1 MNRIVHFN
9 ISADN
14 TVRAVKFYE
23 TVFGWKA
30 EKWQGPVDYWL
41 VTTGPDDK
49 PGINGGIGRRQD
61 PADHT
66 SNSIEVA
73 SLKEAE
79 AKIVAAGGKVLD
91 PRMPIPGVGWFAT
104 CLDTEGNRF
113 DLMEPDPKAK

>member
-1 MNRIVHFN
+1 MGRIIHFN

-14 TVRAVKFYE
+14 TARAVKFYE
-23 TVFGWKA
+23 TVFGWKV
-30 EKWQGPVDYWL
+30 EKWPGPVDYWL

-49 PGINGGIGRRQD
+49 PGINGGIGRRED

-73 SLKEAE
+73 SLKEAV
-79 AKIVAAGGKVLD
+79 AKIVAAGGKVLE
-91 PRMPIPGVGWFAT
+91 PKMPIPGVGWFAM

-113 DLMEPDPKAK
+113 DLMEPDPKIK

>member
-14 TVRAVKFYE
+14 TARAVKFYE

>member
-1 MNRIVHFN
+1 MGRIVHFN

-79 AKIVAAGGKVLD
+79 AKIVAAGGKVLE

>member
-14 TVRAVKFYE
+14 TARAVKFYE

-79 AKIVAAGGKVLD
+79 AKIVAAGGKVLE

>member
-14 TVRAVKFYE
+14 TARAVKFYE

-30 EKWQGPVDYWL
+30 EKWPGPVDYWL

-49 PGINGGIGRRQD
+49 PGINGGIGRRED
-61 PADHT
+61 PADRT

-79 AKIVAAGGKVLD
+79 AKIVAAGGKVLE
-91 PRMPIPGVGWFAT
+91 PKMPIPGVGWFAM

-113 DLMEPDPKAK
+113 DLMEPDPKVK

>member
-1 MNRIVHFN
+1 MGRIVHFN

-14 TVRAVKFYE
+14 TARAVKFYE
-23 TVFGWKA
+23 TVFSWKA

-79 AKIVAAGGKVLD
+79 AKIVAAGGKVLE
-91 PRMPIPGVGWFAT
+91 PRMPIPGVGWFAA

>member
-1 MNRIVHFN
+1 MGRIVHFN

-14 TVRAVKFYE
+14 TARAVKFYE
-23 TVFGWKA
+23 TAFGWKA
-30 EKWQGPVDYWL
+30 EKWPGPVDYWL
-41 VTTGPDDK
+41 VATGPDDK